1 MWCVRNISCASI
13 SINGLSL
20 HWQGRFPHSLFLSVL
35 LAAWHRICKSFWP
48 CTLVHRWAGLILVRG
63 GGSRW
68 WSTASSRT
76 KSHQSGSQSSR
87 DWSCRRLVNRM
98 SSYSIWRLKKSFE
111 ALVILFSLRFK
122 ALNYQPKPHL
132 KNLRKWKF
140 NYCVKIYL
148 LYVVIF

>member
-1 MWCVRNISCASI
+1 MFLILVRDPTTNQIHIEVMRTQYFLRKHLYKRSLS
-13 SINGLSL
+13 SLTRSLPSFTLSL
-20 HWQGRFPHSLFLSVL
+20 AYLTTHSLFLSVL

-87 DWSCRRLVNRM
+87 DWQCRRLVNRM

-111 ALVILFSLRFK
+111 ALVILFSL
-122 ALNYQPKPHL
+122 
-132 KNLRKWKF
+132 
-140 NYCVKIYL
+140 KI
-148 LYVVIF
+148 